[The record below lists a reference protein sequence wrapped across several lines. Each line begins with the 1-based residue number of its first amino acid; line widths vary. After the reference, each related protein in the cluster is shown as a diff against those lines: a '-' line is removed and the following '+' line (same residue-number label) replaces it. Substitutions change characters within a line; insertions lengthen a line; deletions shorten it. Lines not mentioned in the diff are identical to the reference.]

1 MSEAKFALV
10 TGATSGIG
18 AEIAKNLANS
28 YQVYGCG
35 RNVDRLNTLTKSS
48 KNIYPLQ
55 FDVTNKPEI
64 EEASKAIFDLDLI
77 VLNAGDCEYIDDTIN
92 FDDKLFERIIK
103 TNLISIGYCLNLW
116 LPRLKPGGHIVFIGS
131 SVTYFPFAKAEA
143 YGASKAGINYLAN
156 SMRQSLAPKGYTVT
170 LVEPG
175 FVKTPLTDKNTFDM
189 PFLMTAKEASDAIVK
204 GISKKKNRI
213 RFPLM
218 LILTLKFLSLLPV
231 KWQTLLTVKDV

>member
-1 MSEAKFALV
+1 MNEAKFALV

-18 AEIAKNLANS
+18 AEIAKNLAES

-35 RNVDRLNTLTKSS
+35 RNIDRLNALTKSS

-55 FDVTNKPEI
+55 FDVTKKSEI

-77 VLNAGDCEYIDDTIN
+77 VLNAGDCEYIDDTLN
-92 FDDKLFERIIK
+92 FDDQLFERVIK
-103 TNLISIGYCLNLW
+103 TNLVSIGYCLNIW

-156 SMRQSLAPKGYTVT
+156 SIRQSLAPKGYTVT

-189 PFLMTAKEASDAIVK
+189 PFLMTAKKAGDLIVE
-204 GISKKKNRI
+204 GINRKKSLI
-213 RFPLM
+213 RFPRR
-218 LILTLKFLSLLPV
+218 LILFLKIMALLPV
-231 KWQTLLTVKDV
+231 KWQAFLTVKDE